1 MSAGG
6 GTWGRRTCPPCAETT
21 PGLGEQDTAAPRS
34 RGSQPKGPTTL
45 SYSSS
50 VSLSPAVLLK
60 LLVLEEEREMF
71 DLPFSFSLMNGL
83 GRRQN
88 RAGGVTRKA
97 ALLGLRQR
105 GQTLPSCRK
114 NRPSRVFL

>member
-1 MSAGG
+1 MGLSPQCQWEGALGDC
-6 GTWGRRTCPPCAETT
+6 RTCPSCVETT
-21 PGLGEQDTAAPRS
+21 PGLGEQDIAAPRS
-34 RGSQPKGPTTL
+34 QGSQPKGPTTL

-88 RAGGVTRKA
+88 RAGGVTWDV
-97 ALLGLRQR
+97 LGL
-105 GQTLPSCRK
+105 
-114 NRPSRVFL
+114 